1 MSDRS
6 NDTTRDL
13 ETGLPLDRD
22 QLLDGD
28 ELERKVAS
36 GEISREEADQVLQ
49 AAARR
54 HTAEHGPDLDTDA
67 EGRVTEGGFGA
78 RQGMASESTATGHR
92 NNDGYKLSDDQLP
105 SDPDQDLPE

>member
-1 MSDRS
+1 MSDRT
-6 NDTTRDL
+6 NKAPRDL

-22 QLLDGD
+22 QLLEGD
-28 ELERKVAS
+28 ELQRRIEA
-36 GEISREEADQVLQ
+36 GEISREEADEVLQ

-67 EGRVTEGGFGA
+67 DGRVTEGGFGA

-92 NNDGYKLSDDQLP
+92 NTDNYNLSDDQLP
-105 SDPDQDLPE
+105 SDPEDDLPL